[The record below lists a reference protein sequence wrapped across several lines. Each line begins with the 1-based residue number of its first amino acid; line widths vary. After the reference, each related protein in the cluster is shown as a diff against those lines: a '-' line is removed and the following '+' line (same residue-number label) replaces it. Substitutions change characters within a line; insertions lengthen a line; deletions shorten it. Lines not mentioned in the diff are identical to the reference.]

1 MATDAHS
8 GSPGQ
13 SIDEPLHIDG
23 EDHLESVVA
32 EHEVVLVDF
41 YADWCGPC
49 QMLEPVLEGLAS
61 ETEAVI
67 AKVDVDQLKQLAA
80 AYGVRGV
87 PTLALFADGEQV
99 EQHTGALPADRLRD
113 LIEGYTAE

>member
-1 MATDAHS
+1 MTTDGHR
-8 GSPGQ
+8 GSSGQ
-13 SIDEPLHIDG
+13 SINEPVPIESQG
-23 EDHLESVVA
+23 HLNNVVN

-49 QMLEPVLEGLAS
+49 QMLEPVLVGLAG
-61 ETEAVI
+61 ETAAVI
-67 AKVDVDQLKQLAA
+67 AKVDVDEHQQLAG

-113 LIEGYTAE
+113 LIEGYTNE